1 MANITNITT
10 STKESSLQHKLMMW
24 FLILT
29 LLPLIVIST
38 LSYLQ
43 SRENLISLATHE
55 LTLSAQETKRFID
68 NWFEYRMKDITNQA
82 QNNST
87 VKSIEELA
95 KNYQASQKPLKDF
108 IKSYQ
113 WVKQVGSAHAE
124 LLNMLRNYDYI
135 HNIFLI
141 DNAANVLFSLT
152 QESDLGTNL
161 RSGEYKNSH
170 FANVVV
176 NSLKTGETALSKI
189 ERYAPSNHLLSTF
202 ISSPI
207 INESGDLVGIMAIQ
221 IKLNSIY
228 KFMERKQ
235 KNTDNLSHFIIDK
248 NGVLLSPL
256 ENNWQSVLDKNIA
269 LPAFNAWQQH
279 TKMDSNGNK
288 ILEYK
293 SIHGENVIGMF
304 QEISI
309 ANINANANWI
319 LVSQTPL
326 RKVLADANKLMTTTL
341 LLVVFSTLLITVII
355 IFLSISITKPLIK
368 LANASLRV
376 VSGETKL
383 QVEQHSNDEIGQ
395 LTAAFNYMIEKRN
408 LHHNELEESN
418 LLVQQN
424 ANKLSLVINNTGVGF
439 WDWELS
445 TGLVDCNPSWYDI
458 TGYSVDMLA
467 PFTVEKFG
475 TLLHP
480 DDAANVMTLLE
491 QHLADETIKYDIEFR
506 IKHQQGHWLW
516 LHDSGKVVTYD
527 QQSQPSR
534 VIGTIVDISEHK
546 QQSLVEEYN
555 HLTTQAKLA
564 ISKILNQALPLQER
578 LNLAID
584 ECFKMKNLL
593 LLDKGGVFLLD
604 KDKSTLNLCNLRG
617 EFSDDFISD
626 EQSIALG
633 CCLCGKSAQSGEI
646 IISDNCFT
654 DHRHENSWPDMTAHG
669 HYIVPLVH
677 SSDEEKTVV
686 GVLFLYTQINP
697 DDSEEVVR
705 LLTEIGSLFTTAI
718 VQEQTKTLLKQARKD
733 AEQSSLLKSEFLA
746 SMSHEIR
753 TPMNGVLG
761 MLGLLLNSELS
772 LEQQHKA
779 KLAQSSAESLLTLI
793 NDILDFSKVEAGKI
807 ELECCDFDLR
817 GMLGNFAE
825 SMALKAQEKGLEIIL
840 DTTRVEQSMVKGDQG
855 RIRQIL
861 TNLVGNAIKFTE
873 QGEITIRVVAVPAGQ
888 TKILL
893 LCSIQDSGIGIP
905 QDKIANLFDSFSQ
918 VDASTT
924 RKYGG
929 TGLGLAITKKLCHL
943 MDGDINVTSNNGAGS
958 TFEFSIVIKS
968 SQQSQRVM
976 PSVDIS
982 KLTILIVDDNTTNL
996 AVLRGQLE
1004 HWGAHVTQANNGL
1017 QALKLCQQKITDAQ
1031 PLFDI
1036 AFLDMQMPAM
1046 DGVELGTKIRANK
1059 AFDNMKMVMM
1069 TSISQGNNARYFV
1082 DIGFNAYFPKPAT
1095 TSDLFNALA
1104 VVLDNDEQLLPPHL
1118 VTHDYLQTFIP
1129 QKVESSQISDTEK
1142 PTQWSENYRILL
1154 VEDNRINQ
1162 QVALGLLAKLNL
1174 TADIAANGL
1183 LAIDALKNSVTEHPY
1198 TLVLMDCQMP
1208 EMDGYQT
1215 SKEIRNGCAGELFK
1229 SIPII
1234 AMTAHA
1240 MEGNKQKCLDAGMTD
1255 YLAKPIEPELLTK
1268 KLTHYFNISTS
1279 SNTSSNTTSNTTSN
1293 SKKSILTTRVKHYQE
1308 VDSSHIIEVNNEP
1321 VISPEADL
1329 VWDKSACLKRVSN
1342 NQALLK
1348 SLISLFI
1355 EDTPT
1360 MINALTAL
1368 ITELLTQ
1375 EAKLN
1380 QETKLKKAASQILL
1394 EKIYQDSHSIKGVA
1408 GNLSGIKLHRIAR
1421 ELELAAKSA
1430 NLAEIQQIQPE
1441 LMSSHQA
1448 LMRQLKDFIEVTVD

>member
-10 STKESSLQHKLMMW
+10 STKKSSLQHKLMLW
-24 FLILT
+24 FLVLT

-68 NWFEYRMKDITNQA
+68 NWFEYRIKDITNQA
-82 QNNST
+82 QNNAT
-87 VKSIEELA
+87 AKSIEELT
-95 KNYQASQKPLKDF
+95 KNYQASKKPLKDF
-108 IKSYQ
+108 IDSYQ
-113 WVKQVGSAHAE
+113 WVKQVDSVHAE

-141 DNAANVLFSLT
+141 DNTANVLFSLT

-161 RSGEYKNSH
+161 RSGEYKNTN
-170 FANVVV
+170 FAEAVLS
-176 NSLKTGETALSKI
+176 SLKTGETILSKI
-189 ERYAPSNHLLSTF
+189 ERYAPSNNLLSTF

-207 INESGDLVGIMAIQ
+207 INERGDLVGIMVIQ
-221 IKLNSIY
+221 VKLDSIY
-228 KFMERKQ
+228 KLMEKKQ
-235 KNTDNLSHFIIDK
+235 KNTDNLTHFIIDE

-256 ENNWQSVLDKNIA
+256 EKNWQSVLDKNIA
-269 LPAFNAWQQH
+269 LPAFNAWQKH
-279 TKMDSNGNK
+279 ITMDNNGNK
-288 ILEYK
+288 IIEYK
-293 SIHGENVIGMF
+293 SIHNENVIGMF

-309 ANINANANWI
+309 ANTNWI
-319 LVSQTPL
+319 LISQTPL
-326 RKVLADANKLMTTTL
+326 RKVLADANRLATTTF
-341 LLVVFSTLLITVII
+341 LLVVFSTFLITVII
-355 IFLSISITKPLIK
+355 IFLSRSITKPLIK

-376 VSGETKL
+376 ASGETKL

-408 LHHNELEESN
+408 LHHNELEKSN

-439 WDWELS
+439 WDWDLS

-527 QQSQPSR
+527 QQGKPSR

-564 ISKILNQALPLQER
+564 VSKILNQALPLQER
-578 LNLAID
+578 FNLAID

-617 EFSDDFISD
+617 EFSDDFIND

-677 SSDEEKTVV
+677 NSDEEKTVV

-697 DDSEEVVR
+697 DNNEEVIR

-718 VQEQTKTLLKQARKD
+718 VQEQAKTLLKQARKD
-733 AEQSSLLKSEFLA
+733 AEQSSQLKSEFLA

-761 MLGLLLNSELS
+761 MLGLLLNSDLS

-807 ELECCDFDLR
+807 ELEYCDFDLR
-817 GMLGNFAE
+817 GMLGDFAE

-873 QGEITIRVVAVPAGQ
+873 QGEIAIRVGAVPAGQ

-958 TFEFSIVIKS
+958 TFEFSIVIES

-976 PSVDIS
+976 PSIDIS

-1017 QALKLCQQKITDAQ
+1017 QAIELCQQKITNEEL
-1031 PLFDI
+1031 LFDI

-1046 DGVELGTKIRANK
+1046 DGAELGTKIRANK
-1059 AFDNMKMVMM
+1059 AFDSIKMVMM
-1069 TSISQGNNARYFV
+1069 TSISQGNEVSYFI

-1104 VVLDNDEQLLPPHL
+1104 VVLDNDEQSLPPHL

-1129 QKVESSQISDTEK
+1129 QKVELAQISDTEK
-1142 PTQWSENYRILL
+1142 PTQWPENYKILL

-1183 LAIDALKNSVTEHPY
+1183 LAIDALKNSVAERPY

-1208 EMDGYQT
+1208 EMDGYQA

-1229 SIPII
+1229 NIPII

-1240 MEGNKQKCLDAGMTD
+1240 MEGDKQKCLDAGMTD
-1255 YLAKPIEPELLTK
+1255 YLAKPIEPKLLTK
-1268 KLTHYFNISTS
+1268 KLTHYINM
-1279 SNTSSNTTSNTTSN
+1279 NTSSNYRN
-1293 SKKSILTTRVKHYQE
+1293 SISTTRVKHYQE
-1308 VDSSHIIEVNNEP
+1308 ADSSHIIEVRNEP
-1321 VISPEADL
+1321 TTSPETDL

-1375 EAKLN
+1375 KI
-1380 QETKLKKAASQILL
+1380 KLKKAVSQILL

-1408 GNLSGIKLHRIAR
+1408 GNLSGIKLQRIAR

-1430 NLAEIQQIQPE
+1430 NLAEIQKIQPE
-1441 LMSSHQA
+1441 LINSHQA
-1448 LMRQLKDFIEVTVD
+1448 LMRQLKDFVEITVD